1 MESMDHRELKKSTRR
16 SKKVKNLEEEVELI
30 FSQDE
35 TDEDAKENL
44 EEILPKTPSRR
55 DGRKNAATTPKAT
68 SQAVLQENLQTPRR
82 SCRKSIRPTQEYD
95 DIVNK
100 SLRSCTRSAK
110 KHLLVT
116 AEEEIEENFE
126 NKNEEIIQPKW
137 TPAKV
142 GRVSQKRSRKSR
154 RNDKGKKT
162 AKEIDEQE
170 KEEIREYKNIMEEVR
185 DHEEEKTKCE
195 KDLEDVKHS
204 EFVLVEDT
212 KEEKELDKANKD
224 IENVTANQREKQ
236 DNEKTFKGVEEEI
249 GDIDMDVSE
258 EIQDEDVKK
267 TKCKK
272 YIEEVNVTEL
282 ISVEDAKEIEEQIHS
297 NKDLEEEKIEKIVE
311 TQIPQEVNN
320 IVDNYLENREDSI
333 LLVQDD
339 SEECK
344 EFEQK
349 AEDDICIVFEN
360 NISNCE
366 IKEQIEEKEKDS
378 FGSYLKQK
386 QINISDLG
394 LNLLKDEEEEKETT
408 EIDDEIKPTE
418 EIEDMPSLI
427 MCDDDEDNAEDDG
440 KSSIKLNETFEAT
453 DATEATVINIKN
465 AESNDSEKEI
475 EKIIEN
481 SENPNEEIMETLQMS
496 DDDDGET
503 PRKPPRVQ
511 KHTPLP
517 QKALKDSAVKINP
530 KDIVLRG
537 IRKRSLSV
545 CINGDAQK
553 SQKLL
558 AGPLAKAKQD
568 RMVSFYSPDN
578 QQTIIEDLDK
588 MIAKSL
594 KKQKLQENKDISNK
608 FVTTR
613 RKRSISLDESTMSS
627 SYISKLP
634 RPVMNQNLSGKTQT
648 FTSTSKP
655 LSRTKLPNFAAIH
668 EKQFKKMESLVD
680 HVSRKQERSKNLIN
694 SATKLRPVSA
704 QKNISIVKNSQ
715 NIANEKP
722 KALKKIDL
730 GANTNTQLK
739 KSQFNATATTD
750 LNKTQDVL
758 PVINLPDPRLAN
770 NSKLIKSVT
779 ISRRPPQQQPIRN
792 YLKPTQTTNIEKA
805 GPTKPTFNLSTS
817 LIAKPKFSSNLAQKP
832 KVGPTKPTFNLSTS
846 LMVKP
851 ATSSTSFAEKA
862 NTSHMS
868 NEDKMASRLQRH
880 MDLFKG
886 RVPSARAGVA
896 SRRNETI
903 LKGVRSNRRF
913 ELQMQHR
920 KNLD

>member
-35 TDEDAKENL
+35 SDEDVKENL

-55 DGRKNAATTPKAT
+55 DGRKNTATTPKAT
-68 SQAVLQENLQTPRR
+68 SQTVLQENLQTPRR

-116 AEEEIEENFE
+116 EEEEEVEEKME
-126 NKNEEIIQPKW
+126 NKDEIIQPKW

-162 AKEIDEQE
+162 AKGIEEQD
-170 KEEIREYKNIMEEVR
+170 KEEIGEFKNVMKEIKDQEEENPKCGKDEEEVKVSEFVLVEDR
-185 DHEEEKTKCE
+185 KEEQEEVKANENIEEKLTAKKTVEQNNGTTCKGEEEEIKNMEVEESKSE
-195 KDLEDVKHS
+195 KYLGEVKVS

-212 KEEKELDKANKD
+212 KEEN
-224 IENVTANQREKQ
+224 
-236 DNEKTFKGVEEEI
+236 
-249 GDIDMDVSE
+249 
-258 EIQDEDVKK
+258 
-267 TKCKK
+267 
-272 YIEEVNVTEL
+272 
-282 ISVEDAKEIEEQIHS
+282 EQIQT
-297 NKDLEEEKIEKIVE
+297 NKDLEEKQTEEIVE
-311 TQIPQEVNN
+311 TQMAQINSE
-320 IVDNYLENREDSI
+320 IDNDLENHEDSI
-333 LLVQDD
+333 QLVQDD
-339 SEECK
+339 SEDCK

-349 AEDDICIVFEN
+349 TEDEICIVFEN

-366 IKEQIEEKEKDS
+366 IKEQMEDKEKDS
-378 FGSYLKQK
+378 FGCYLKQK

-394 LNLLKDEEEEKETT
+394 LNLLKDEEEEREITD
-408 EIDDEIKPTE
+408 IDDQTKPTE
-418 EIEDMPSLI
+418 EVEDMPSLI
-427 MCDDDEDNAEDDG
+427 MCDDEDDIGEYGG
-440 KSSIKLNETFEAT
+440 KSNIKLNETFEAT
-453 DATEATVINIKN
+453 GATEETGIDIKN
-465 AESNDSEKEI
+465 AESNESEKEI
-475 EKIIEN
+475 EKFIES
-481 SENPNEEIMETLQMS
+481 SENPNDEIMETLQMS

-511 KHTPLP
+511 KHTPQP
-517 QKALKDSAVKINP
+517 QKTILYALKDSAVKINP

-545 CINGDAQK
+545 CINGNEEK

-568 RMVSFYSPDN
+568 RMVSFYSPAN

-594 KKQKLQENKDISNK
+594 KKQKSQENKGISSK

-613 RKRSISLDESTMSS
+613 RKRSISLDESTMSAS
-627 SYISKLP
+627 FISKLP
-634 RPVMNQNLSGKTQT
+634 RPVVNQNLSGKTQ
-648 FTSTSKP
+648 TSTSKP

-668 EKQFKKMESLVD
+668 EKQFKKMENLVD

-704 QKNISIVKNSQ
+704 QKNISIIKNSQ
-715 NIANEKP
+715 NVTNEKP

-730 GANTNTQLK
+730 GSNNNIQIK
-739 KSQFNATATTD
+739 KSQFNNTTTTD
-750 LNKTQDVL
+750 LNRTQDVL

-770 NSKLIKSVT
+770 NSKLIKSGT

-792 YLKPTQTTNIEKA
+792 YLKPSQTTNIEKSNTKA

-817 LIAKPKFSSNLAQKP
+817 LMAKPTFSSSLAEKP
-832 KVGPTKPTFNLSTS
+832 KVATTKSTFNLSTS

-886 RVPSARAGVA
+886 RVPSTRAGVA